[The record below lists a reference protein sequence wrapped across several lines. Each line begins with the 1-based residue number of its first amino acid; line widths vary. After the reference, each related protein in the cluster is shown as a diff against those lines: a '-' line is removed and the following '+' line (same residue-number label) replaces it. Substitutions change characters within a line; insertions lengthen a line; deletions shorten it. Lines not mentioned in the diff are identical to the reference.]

1 MCSGEGI
8 YKLAIMGT
16 QKSSRELT
24 WDLDLEE
31 DELSSGWAGKER
43 LIGSVEAR
51 WSQLS
56 NGRGNWLLEVIR

>member
-1 MCSGEGI
+1 
-8 YKLAIMGT
+8 MGT
-16 QKSSRELT
+16 QKSSRKLT

-43 LIGSVEAR
+43 LIGSLEAR

>member
-1 MCSGEGI
+1 
-8 YKLAIMGT
+8 MGT

-43 LIGSVEAR
+43 LTGSLEVR